1 MLQDQDLPLQGSAQG
16 VEAHQATVSS
26 TPRPYERAR
35 ARALSLS
42 QSSSQSGRVRSCAR
56 LRAEGVLRPSP
67 PRTREKREISD
78 GRRAG
83 VAKLGGPVAELR
95 RETGTRVNV
104 LEMSMKIPEELRHAF
119 FFAIA
124 AGSL

>member
-1 MLQDQDLPLQGSAQG
+1 
-16 VEAHQATVSS
+16 
-26 TPRPYERAR
+26 
-35 ARALSLS
+35 LS

-95 RETGTRVNV
+95 RETGTRVNI
-104 LEMSMKIPEELRHAF
+104 LEIPMKIPEECTHAEF
-119 FFAIA
+119 LAIA
-124 AGSL
+124 AGSLWCVRLRSERCHDRFCLRFVENRQTNA